1 MTEPKKA
8 VFLSYASQDAAAAL
22 RICEAV
28 RAAGI
33 EVWFDQSELRGGDAW
48 DAAIRRQ
55 IKACS
60 LFMPVI
66 SASTCARVEGY
77 FRLEWKLAV
86 DRSYLIAT
94 ETAFIVPVVIDGTK
108 DSDALVP
115 DRFREV
121 QWTRLIDGATP
132 AAFAERVSRLLSTAQ
147 SPAGS
152 SLTAPTSAPIAAP
165 SAQPFSAAPASA
177 AAAAH
182 SPAVSRSRVTWVVIA
197 LAAAAG
203 YLAVDRFSAPRRSTQ
218 TEAASELPSPTT
230 PAVQPNSPS
239 PGINPIS
246 ERSIA
251 VLPFVN
257 MSSDKEQEYFS
268 DGLSEELI
276 DLLTKVPDLRVPA
289 RTSSFFFKGKSETI
303 PTIARE
309 LGVAHLL
316 EGSVRRA
323 GNRLRVTAQLIR
335 ADTGYDVWSETYD
348 RELKDVFKV
357 QDEIAGAVVAALK
370 LKLPSAQNTSAH
382 RTANT
387 EAHNQYL
394 LGLQSFNRR
403 NVDGYGRAVDF
414 YRKAIALDPN
424 YAAGYAGLA
433 FALTYLADTSGD
445 AALLQQALA
454 AAEKAVALAPEQ
466 ADGYVARGYFRGS
479 INFDWAGAQA
489 DLAKGLDLDAGDSTG
504 RRRYAQLL
512 GTLGRFPEAV
522 AEARRAVELDPLS
535 EPSWQT
541 LARLLTASRDFAAAH
556 EASRRAL
563 EINPESGYALSSLGQ
578 ILLLE
583 GKAAEA
589 AAVFRRIDARSLFE
603 LFGVAMAEHTLGRAR
618 ESQQALDELTGKGA
632 ENAAYQIAEV
642 HAWRGEKDKAFEW
655 LERAY
660 RQRDG
665 GLADIKY
672 DPLLNSLHGDSRY
685 AALLRK
691 MNLPV

>member
-22 RICEAV
+22 RICEAL

-94 ETAFIVPVVIDGTK
+94 ETAFIVPVVIDGTQ

-152 SLTAPTSAPIAAP
+152 PPSVPASAPLANP
-165 SAQPFSAAPASA
+165 NAQPFNAAPASA

-424 YAAGYAGLA
+424 YAAAHAGLA
-433 FALTYLADTSGD
+433 VALRYVADTSGD
-445 AALLQQALA
+445 AALFPQALA

-466 ADGYVARGYFRGS
+466 ADGYVARGYFRGTVS
-479 INFDWAGAQA
+479 FDWAGAQA

-512 GTLGRFPEAV
+512 GTLGRLPEAV

-589 AAVFRRIDARSLFE
+589 AAVFRRIDSTSLFE
-603 LFGVAMAEHTLGRAR
+603 LYGVALAEHTLGHAR

-665 GLADIKY
+665 GLAEIKY
-672 DPLLNSLHGDSRY
+672 DPLLDNLRGDSRF

>member
-22 RICEAV
+22 RICEAL

-152 SLTAPTSAPIAAP
+152 SLTVPSSAPIAAP

-182 SPAVSRSRVTWVVIA
+182 SSAVSRSRVTWVVIA
-197 LAAAAG
+197 LAAAAVAG

-230 PAVQPNSPS
+230 PAVQPNPPS

-276 DLLTKVPDLRVPA
+276 DLLTKV
-289 RTSSFFFKGKSETI
+289 
-303 PTIARE
+303 
-309 LGVAHLL
+309 
-316 EGSVRRA
+316 
-323 GNRLRVTAQLIR
+323 LRVTAQLIR
-335 ADTGYDVWSETYD
+335 ADTGYDIWSETYD

-424 YAAGYAGLA
+424 YAAAHAGLA
-433 FALTYLADTSGD
+433 FALMYVADTSGD

-454 AAEKAVALAPEQ
+454 VAEKAVALAPEQ
-466 ADGYVARGYFRGS
+466 ADGYVARGYFRGTVS
-479 INFDWAGAQA
+479 FDWAGAQA

-504 RRRYAQLL
+504 RRRHALLL
-512 GTLGRFPEAV
+512 GTLGRLPEAL
-522 AEARRAVELDPLS
+522 AEERRAVELDPLS

-589 AAVFRRIDARSLFE
+589 AAVFRRIDSTSLFE
-603 LFGVAMAEHTLGRAR
+603 LYGVALAEHSLGHAR

-632 ENAAYQIAEV
+632 ENAALQIAEV

-672 DPLLNSLHGDSRY
+672 DPLLDSLRGDSRY